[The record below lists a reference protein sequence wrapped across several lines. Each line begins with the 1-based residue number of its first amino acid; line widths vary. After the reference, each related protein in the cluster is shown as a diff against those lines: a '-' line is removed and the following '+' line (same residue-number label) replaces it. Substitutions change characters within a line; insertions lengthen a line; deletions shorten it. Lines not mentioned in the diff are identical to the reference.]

1 MNNTERASKKVL
13 SGNLRIFVVDD
24 TNSIRNFHVSVEAAG
39 KWDQNHIRFIIIGF
53 RFVKLRENIPVDM
66 DRVLDF
72 EYIENVN
79 RKISAAFQLTRAVHQ
94 P

>member
-1 MNNTERASKKVL
+1 MFQLK
-13 SGNLRIFVVDD
+13 
-24 TNSIRNFHVSVEAAG
+24 HAAG
-39 KWDQNHIRFIIIGF
+39 KWDQIIIVPLLLVF
-53 RFVKLRENIPVDM
+53 FFIFVTEVERNIPVDM

-79 RKISAAFQLTRAVHQ
+79 QKISAAFQLTRAVHQ